1 MTEEEY
7 LASPTRASSLSFRKS
22 RTLVLPDEIRTVP
35 DEVYRAEDF
44 RGWTDEVYFRLVHR
58 MKDPEIPA
66 VPPGFSLR
74 SLPREAFARHIEL
87 CYGMEDASPELA
99 GLSVPPLFDPSLWI
113 AFCPAGSTEPAATG
127 IAVFEATHGTAP
139 KYAGMNKVN
148 PGSLILSG
156 EMMLRHLGWNE
167 AADLI
172 IKAMDDVIASKTVT
186 YDFARLMEGAREV
199 SCSAF
204 GDALAEAMG

>member
-113 AFCPAGSTEPAATG
+113 ALCPAGSAEPAATG
-127 IAVFEATHGTAP
+127 IAVFDPEIREGCLEWIQVSPSFRRRGLGKAVVLTLLGRL
-139 KYAGMNKVN
+139 AGRASFVTVSGREESIHR
-148 PGSLILSG
+148 PSLLYESAGFGEKALWHILRK
-156 EMMLRHLGWNE
+156 EN
-167 AADLI
+167 
-172 IKAMDDVIASKTVT
+172 
-186 YDFARLMEGAREV
+186 
-199 SCSAF
+199 
-204 GDALAEAMG
+204 